1 MLSVESKHRCVT
13 TVPSNSSVW
22 QDSCWAR
29 VMREGSSV
37 NGKGLLFSM
46 SGWLRMSDHMRKLE
60 KSYCRWK
67 KIRAIEKERG
77 GGSTVKKWWT
87 WYSAVRER
95 FLLLVRERK
104 YSEASGRVQ
113 SRETEKRTGHGED
126 KSA

>member
-22 QDSCWAR
+22 QNSCWAR

-67 KIRAIEKERG
+67 KIRAIEKERLG
-77 GGSTVKKWWT
+77 EHSEEMVDMVLCCQGKVFIVGK
-87 WYSAVRER
+87 REKILR
-95 FLLLVRERK
+95 SIWES
-104 YSEASGRVQ
+104 SEQR
-113 SRETEKRTGHGED
+113 D
-126 KSA
+126 